1 MKRRICVRSMVLG
14 AVIMLVGLAV
24 GAIVSP
30 PLIAQHNG
38 VFGEIQCTSLTVVD
52 NMGKTAVE
60 LYSSEGLANGIVIY
74 NKQGNSAVVL
84 RSTEDSNVVALAGKQ
99 GNSAIGLLSHEDVGN
114 SLTICNKQGE
124 EVVMLHSTE
133 YGGRVDVLNNQAK
146 PRAVMG
152 VNEYGNGAVSTWDK
166 NGYRQ

>member
-1 MKRRICVRSMVLG
+1 MKRRICGRSMVLG
-14 AVIMLVGLAV
+14 AVIMLIGLAV

-38 VFGEIQCTSLTVVD
+38 VFGEIQCTKLTVVD

-60 LYSSEGLANGIVIY
+60 LDSHEEAGNSVTVN
-74 NKQGNSAVVL
+74 NKQGNSAVIL
-84 RSTEDSNVVALAGKQ
+84 RSSELGNIVFLANKQ
-99 GNSAIGLLSHEDVGN
+99 GNSAIVLLSHEDWGN
-114 SLTICNKQGE
+114 LASIYNNQGKTAVE
-124 EVVMLHSTE
+124 LGRSE
-133 YGGRVDVLNNQAK
+133 YGGRVDVFNNQGK
-146 PRAVMG
+146 TRAVMG